1 LEIWP
6 GFYSALNYLENGIL
20 LQIDLTSKVLRND
33 NVLKYLQELEYK
45 NYENEKIN

>member
-1 LEIWP
+1 M
-6 GFYSALNYLENGIL
+6 ENGIL

>member
-1 LEIWP
+1 M
-6 GFYSALNYLENGIL
+6 ENGIL
-20 LQIDLTSKVLRND
+20 LQIDLTSKVLRSD